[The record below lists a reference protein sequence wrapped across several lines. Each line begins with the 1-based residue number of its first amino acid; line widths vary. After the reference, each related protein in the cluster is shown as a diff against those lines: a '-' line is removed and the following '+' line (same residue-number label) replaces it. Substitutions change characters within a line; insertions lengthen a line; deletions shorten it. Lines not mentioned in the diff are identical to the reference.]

1 MQKAPTSA
9 SEGNNSNLGLP
20 DRLDSWKE
28 IASFFDRQVRTVQ
41 IWEKKERLP
50 VRRHHHRKLGS
61 VFAFR
66 SELHAWQMARTATEP
81 SPETPAVESGS
92 QVVHIPIH
100 APVEEVR
107 SSGIRILALPFETIY
122 HGIEDDVDSQP
133 AERFG
138 RGLQHDLILEL
149 TRSKRQPV
157 VVPIQSIPYQASTP
171 LAWANEIAAE
181 LEIDAILMGSIR
193 HSGSQLRVS
202 MQFIRASD
210 MLCLW
215 SERFEAEMGSSFD
228 SQAELAMKICAAL
241 PEPQIRNE
249 KPRGSGWTANSG
261 LAFHACSMGFHAW
274 SQRSADGLRKA
285 INHFNDAI
293 ELDPG
298 FADAYAGLAD
308 TYVSLSYCHLIPAR
322 IAASLAWK
330 AARTAFRLNKGS
342 IRVNN
347 AYVNSLIH
355 CNWNLDLAERH
366 CKRLIDAGRLDSRT
380 LQLFSSIKI
389 LRDRHEDAI
398 RWALHA
404 SDLGDERDQ
413 IPLSGQISLA
423 YFYSGDY
430 ENAISVIGKAIDK
443 YPGYLMGY
451 VLLGR
456 AEVQR
461 GNWDHAISAFGKGV
475 EVSSGAPFSK
485 ALLASAYA
493 GCGEMTRSHAILNE
507 INSEKSKA
515 TFPAYDVS
523 AAYAALN
530 KEDEALAYIRSAL
543 KNRDTMSIYIGRDPR
558 FSRLRGSLEFQRISS
573 FVHAGQALPDSI

>member
-1 MQKAPTSA
+1 
-9 SEGNNSNLGLP
+9 
-20 DRLDSWKE
+20 
-28 IASFFDRQVRTVQ
+28 
-41 IWEKKERLP
+41 
-50 VRRHHHRKLGS
+50 
-61 VFAFR
+61 
-66 SELHAWQMARTATEP
+66 
-81 SPETPAVESGS
+81 
-92 QVVHIPIH
+92 
-100 APVEEVR
+100 
-107 SSGIRILALPFETIY
+107 
-122 HGIEDDVDSQP
+122 
-133 AERFG
+133 
-138 RGLQHDLILEL
+138 
-149 TRSKRQPV
+149 
-157 VVPIQSIPYQASTP
+157 
-171 LAWANEIAAE
+171 
-181 LEIDAILMGSIR
+181 
-193 HSGSQLRVS
+193 
-202 MQFIRASD
+202 
-210 MLCLW
+210 
-215 SERFEAEMGSSFD
+215 
-228 SQAELAMKICAAL
+228 
-241 PEPQIRNE
+241 
-249 KPRGSGWTANSG
+249 
-261 LAFHACSMGFHAW
+261 MGFHAW

-430 ENAISVIGKAIDK
+430 ENAISVIGKAIEK
-443 YPGYLMGY
+443 HPGYMMGY

-493 GCGEMTRSHAILNE
+493 GCGEKTRSHAILTE
-507 INSEKSKA
+507 ISSEKSNA